1 MPTFREDLHLGHEVA
16 LWETDDIRDRAI
28 TSQKIALKAIITELI
43 ADLAVTTEKLAN
55 LSVTTPKI
63 AELAVVTSKLAELA
77 VTTEKVAEQAITTE
91 KIHDLA
97 VVTEKI
103 AELAVTTG
111 KIADLSVTTEKLA
124 DGAVTNE
131 KIHDLTIS
139 WLKLDADL
147 QNIIAS
153 REEGGVALSNE
164 WGNSTLIGLT
174 QKMLSE
180 ALGNVHKDGNNFIS
194 LQQQIDQIVSGG
206 ATVNLTAS
214 PTTVFVGVHR
224 NITLNATTNAQ
235 ASSIKIF
242 KNGVAS
248 PIATGSGTSKSY
260 TDAITPAAR
269 GNTQYYAEFVISG
282 IAKRYPTSGF
292 VNVQAVDKIYTGAG
306 ATYGDTTMVEET
318 SPHAAGT
325 FNKQISTADGDYLF
339 IEVPDNFNLTSI
351 KLVSTYETSLA
362 FTQIESTRT
371 GYKAYKND
379 EPRGAGTYTYKFTIA
394 NA

>member
-1 MPTFREDLHLGHEVA
+1 LH
-16 LWETDDIRDRAI
+16 DDAVEGNNIKDKNIAW
-28 TSQKIALKAIITELI
+28 QKLN
-43 ADLAVTTEKLAN
+43 D
-55 LSVTTPKI
+55 
-63 AELAVVTSKLAELA
+63 
-77 VTTEKVAEQAITTE
+77 
-91 KIHDLA
+91 
-97 VVTEKI
+97 
-103 AELAVTTG
+103 
-111 KIADLSVTTEKLA
+111 
-124 DGAVTNE
+124 
-131 KIHDLTIS
+131 
-139 WLKLDADL
+139 DL

-153 REEGGVALSNE
+153 AGQHGVSLSNE
-164 WGNSTLIGLT
+164 WGDSTLIGLT

-194 LQQQIDQIVSGG
+194 LQYQIDQIVSGG

-214 PTTVFVGVHR
+214 PTTVFVGVQR
-224 NITLNATTNAQ
+224 DITLNATTNAQ

-242 KNGVAS
+242 KNGAAS

-260 TDAITPAAR
+260 TDVITPAAR

-282 IAKRYPTSGF
+282 LAKRYPTSGF
-292 VNVQAVDKIYTGAG
+292 INVQAVDKIYTGAG

-325 FNKQISTADGDYLF
+325 FNKQITTADGDYLF
-339 IEVPDNFNLTSI
+339 IEVPDNFDLTRI
-351 KLVSTYETSLA
+351 ALVSTHETTLD

-379 EPRGAGTYTYKFTIA
+379 YPRGAETCTYKFTIA

>member
-1 MPTFREDLHLGHEVA
+1 MNTFQQKHIGEAPLSKKPEKPWSFRIGDKKVKEKHL
-16 LWETDDIRDRAI
+16 DDG
-28 TSQKIALKAIITELI
+28 
-43 ADLAVTTEKLAN
+43 AVSTRTIE
-55 LSVTTPKI
+55 
-63 AELAVVTSKLAELA
+63 E
-77 VTTEKVAEQAITTE
+77 
-91 KIHDLA
+91 
-97 VVTEKI
+97 
-103 AELAVTTG
+103 
-111 KIADLSVTTEKLA
+111 
-124 DGAVTNE
+124 GAVTNK
-131 KIHDLTIS
+131 KIGDKQVS
-139 WLKLDADL
+139 WQKLNDDL

-164 WGNSTLIGLT
+164 FGDSELIGIT

-180 ALGNVHKDGNNFIS
+180 TLGNVHKDGDNFVS
-194 LQQQIDQIVSGG
+194 LQYQIDQIVSGG

-214 PTTVFVGVHR
+214 PTTVFVGVQR

-260 TDAITPAAR
+260 TDAITPVAR

-282 IAKRYPTSGF
+282 LAKRYPTSGF
-292 VNVQAVDKIYTGAG
+292 VNAQAVDKIYTGVG

-325 FNKQISTADGDYLF
+325 FNKQITTADGDYLF
-339 IEVPDNFNLTSI
+339 IEVPDNFNLTRI
-351 KLVSTYETSLA
+351 ALVSTHETTLD

-379 EPRGAGTYTYKFTIA
+379 YPRGAETCTYKFTIA

>member
-16 LWETDDIRDRAI
+16 TVEHDDLTPGCVTEDNLGEGSVSTDKLQDR
-28 TSQKIALKAIITELI
+28 SVTEPKL
-43 ADLAVTTEKLAN
+43 ADDAVSTRTIQNKSVTEPKLADDSVSHRTLQDDAVQTRNIKDRNVTTEKLAEQ
-55 LSVTTPKI
+55 SVT
-63 AELAVVTSKLAELA
+63 ESKL
-77 VTTEKVAEQAITTE
+77 
-91 KIHDLA
+91 HND
-97 VVTEKI
+97 
-103 AELAVTTG
+103 
-111 KIADLSVTTEKLA
+111 
-124 DGAVTNE
+124 AVTNE

-139 WLKLDADL
+139 WQKLAADL

-164 WGNSTLIGLT
+164 WGDSTLIGLT

-180 ALGNVHKDGNNFIS
+180 ALGNVHKDDGNFVS
-194 LQQQIDQIVSGG
+194 LQYQIDQIVSGG

-214 PTTVFVGVHR
+214 PTTVFVGVQR

-282 IAKRYPTSGF
+282 LAKRYPTSGF
-292 VNVQAVDKIYTGAG
+292 VNVQAVDKIYTGVG

-325 FNKQISTADGDYLF
+325 FNKQITTADGDYLF
-339 IEVPDNFNLTSI
+339 IEVPDNFNLTRI
-351 KLVSTYETSLA
+351 ALVSTHETTLD

-379 EPRGAGTYTYKFTIA
+379 YPRGAETCTYKFTIA